1 MSKHIFISVTD
12 EPGLDM
18 FYTNHVHI
26 ELEEAQEAS
35 IREFLRNYAEAHGIE
50 SWEIANETEKFI
62 AELRAQPGVL
72 RADYM
77 DFVHPWS

>member
-1 MSKHIFISVTD
+1 MSKHIFVSITD

-18 FYTNHVHI
+18 FYTDHVHI

-35 IREFLRNYAEAHGIE
+35 IRDFLAGYPE
-50 SWEIANETEKFI
+50 SQGVELWDLANEPEKFL
-62 AELRAQPGVL
+62 AELRKQPGVV

-77 DFVHPWS
+77 DFVHPWR

>member
-1 MSKHIFISVTD
+1 MSKHIFISITD

-26 ELEEAQEAS
+26 ELEEAQEGS
-35 IREFLRNYAEAHGIE
+35 IREFLRGYAEAHGIE
-50 SWEIANETEKFI
+50 SWEITNGTEKFI